1 MSKLRVT
8 FHGVRGS
15 LPAPGVRT
23 SEVGGNTACV
33 EIESESTRVVLDAG
47 TGLRAVGDRLARSKS
62 SHTTILLSHVHWDH
76 IQGLPFF
83 APIYLPGHSVE
94 ILSGSNGHMALVE
107 ALRRQ
112 MTPPFFPVPFD
123 AVAERVH
130 ARDLTRGERLRIGD
144 FDVSVARLDHPD
156 PVYGYRLEHDGVT
169 VVYATD
175 TELGDQADPW
185 LMSLVQG
192 ADVLIIDAQYTP
204 DEYRGKDGAGKKG
217 WGHSTYEKAA
227 RLARRAGVG
236 TLVLF
241 HHDPNRSDREVA
253 HLEMQARQLF
263 PDTVAA
269 REGESIEIGEENLRD
284 AEPAP
289 AAEAA

>member
-1 MSKLRVT
+1 
-8 FHGVRGS
+8 
-15 LPAPGVRT
+15 VRT

-33 EIESESTRVVLDAG
+33 EIESETTRIVLDAG
-47 TGLRAVGDRLARSKS
+47 TGLRAIGDRLARSKS
-62 SHTTILLSHVHWDH
+62 SHTSILLSHVHWDH

-83 APIYLPGHSVE
+83 APIYMPGHSVE

-123 AVAERVH
+123 AVAERVT
-130 ARDLTRGERLRIGD
+130 ARDLERGEHFRIGD
-144 FDVSVARLDHPD
+144 FDVRMARLDHPD
-156 PVYGYRLEHDGVT
+156 PVYGYRIEHDGVT

-175 TELGDQADPW
+175 TELGEEADPW
-185 LMSLVQG
+185 LMSLVEG
-192 ADVLIIDAQYTP
+192 ADLLIIDSQYTP
-204 DEYRGKDGAGKKG
+204 EEYRGDHGAGKQG
-217 WGHSTYEKAA
+217 WGHSTYESVA

-253 HLEMQARQLF
+253 HIEVRARQLF

-269 REGESIEIGEENLRD
+269 REGESIDLGAEVART
-284 AEPAP
+284 AEPTVT
-289 AAEAA
+289 AEAA

>member
-1 MSKLRVT
+1 MSKVKVT

-33 EIESESTRVVLDAG
+33 EIESETTRIVLDAG
-47 TGLRAVGDRLARSKS
+47 TGLRAIGDRLARSKS
-62 SHTTILLSHVHWDH
+62 SHTSILLSHVHWDH

-83 APIYLPGHSVE
+83 APIYLKGHSVE

-123 AVAERVH
+123 SVAGRVR
-130 ARDLTRGERLRIGD
+130 ARDLERREHFRIGD
-144 FDVSVARLDHPD
+144 FDVRMARLDHPD
-156 PVYGYRLEHDGVT
+156 PVYGYRLEHDGMT
-169 VVYATD
+169 IVYATD
-175 TELGDQADPW
+175 TELGEEADPW
-185 LMSLVQG
+185 FMSLVAG
-192 ADVLIIDAQYTP
+192 ADLLIIDAQYTP
-204 DEYRGKDGAGKKG
+204 EEYRGDSGGGKRG
-217 WGHSTYEKAA
+217 WGHSTYEAAA

-236 TLVLF
+236 RVVLF

-253 HLEMQARQLF
+253 HIEMRAQQLF

-269 REGESIEIGEENLRD
+269 REGETIELDAQSAGT
-284 AEPAP
+284 AEPTAR
-289 AAEAA
+289 AEAA

>member
-1 MSKLRVT
+1 MTKVKVT

-33 EIESESTRVVLDAG
+33 EVESETTRVVLDAG
-47 TGLRAVGDRLARSKS
+47 TGLRAIGDRLARSKS
-62 SHTTILLSHVHWDH
+62 SHTSILLSHVHWDH

-94 ILSGSNGHMALVE
+94 VISGSNGHMALVE

-123 AVAERVH
+123 SVAGHVS
-130 ARDLTRGERLRIGD
+130 ARDLERGERFRVGD
-144 FDVSVARLDHPD
+144 FDVSTARLDHPD
-156 PVYGYRLEHDGVT
+156 PVYGYRLEHEGIT
-169 VVYATD
+169 IVYATD
-175 TELGDQADPW
+175 TELGDEADPW

-192 ADVLIIDAQYTP
+192 ADLLIIDAQYTP
-204 DEYRGKDGAGKKG
+204 EEYGDEGGSGKRG
-217 WGHSTYEKAA
+217 WGHSTYEAAA

-236 TLVLF
+236 RLVLF
-241 HHDPNRSDREVA
+241 HHDPNRSDRDVA
-253 HLEMQARQLF
+253 RIEMRAQQLF
-263 PDTVAA
+263 AETVAA
-269 REGESIEIGEENLRD
+269 REGEAIELDTQSASAEEPVPR
-284 AEPAP
+284 
-289 AAEAA
+289 AEAA